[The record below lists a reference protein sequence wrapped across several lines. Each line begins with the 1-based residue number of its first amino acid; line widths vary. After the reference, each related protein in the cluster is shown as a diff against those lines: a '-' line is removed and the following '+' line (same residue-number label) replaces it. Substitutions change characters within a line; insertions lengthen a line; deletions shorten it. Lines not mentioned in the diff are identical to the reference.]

1 MKALIKK
8 DFFTVLKSMKV
19 FLLLFLLFAII
30 PDSSASSFAIVYA
43 AMLPLTAL
51 AYDERSKWD
60 SLAVTMPYSPLQI
73 VASKYLLGYLGIMAT
88 FLLTLLAQ
96 TVIKA
101 FSLSSSFGLET
112 LIVSMCAGLLMLA
125 LSLPFSFRFGVEKGR
140 LALMALIVAGVLS
153 ISAFAGNRIT
163 QLSNQQGSFAL
174 ILPVILLSV
183 TMLNVGSILLSARF
197 YQARRS

>member
-30 PDSSASSFAIVYA
+30 PDYSASCFSIIYA

-60 SLAVTMPYSPLQI
+60 SLAATMPYSPLQI

-96 TVIKA
+96 SVMKA
-101 FSLSSSFGLET
+101 FSSSASAGLET

-125 LSLPFSFRFGVEKGR
+125 LSLPLAFRFGVEKGR
-140 LALMALIVAGVLS
+140 LALMALIVASILS
-153 ISAFAGNRIT
+153 ITAFAGNLIASFSGSKT
-163 QLSNQQGSFAL
+163 LSAWIMPAAVVAVAAL
-174 ILPVILLSV
+174 N
-183 TMLNVGSILLSARF
+183 TGSIFLSARF
-197 YQARRS
+197 YRARRS

>member
-1 MKALIKK
+1 
-8 DFFTVLKSMKV
+8 
-19 FLLLFLLFAII
+19 
-30 PDSSASSFAIVYA
+30 
-43 AMLPLTAL
+43 
-51 AYDERSKWD
+51 
-60 SLAVTMPYSPLQI
+60 MPYSPLQI
-73 VASKYLLGYLGIMAT
+73 VASKYLLGYLGIIAT

-96 TVIKA
+96 TVMKA
-101 FSLSSSFGLET
+101 FSLSASVGLET

-140 LALMALIVAGVLS
+140 LALMALIVVGVLS

>member
-101 FSLSSSFGLET
+101 FSLSASVGLET

-174 ILPVILLSV
+174 ILPVILLSA

>member
-30 PDSSASSFAIVYA
+30 PNYSASCFSIIYA

-60 SLAVTMPYSPLQI
+60 SLAATMPYSPLQI

-96 TVIKA
+96 TVMKA
-101 FSLSSSFGLET
+101 FSSSAPAGLET
-112 LIVSMCAGLLMLA
+112 LLVAMCAGLLMLA
-125 LSLPFSFRFGVEKGR
+125 LSLPLAFRFGVEKGR
-140 LALMALIVAGVLS
+140 LALMALIVVSILS
-153 ISAFAGNRIT
+153 ITAFAGNLT
-163 QLSNQQGSFAL
+163 ATFSGSQTPSAWIMLAAVVAAL
-174 ILPVILLSV
+174 N
-183 TMLNVGSILLSARF
+183 TGSIPLSARF

>member
-30 PDSSASSFAIVYA
+30 PDYSASCFSIIYA

-60 SLAVTMPYSPLQI
+60 SLAATMPYSPLQI
-73 VASKYLLGYLGIMAT
+73 VASKYLLGYLGITAT

-96 TVIKA
+96 TVMKA
-101 FSLSSSFGLET
+101 FSSSASAGLET

-125 LSLPFSFRFGVEKGR
+125 LSLPLAFRFGVEKGR
-140 LALMALIVAGVLS
+140 LALMALIVASILS
-153 ISAFAGNRIT
+153 ITAFAGNLIAS
-163 QLSNQQGSFAL
+163 LSGSKTLSAWIMPAAVVAVAAL
-174 ILPVILLSV
+174 N
-183 TMLNVGSILLSARF
+183 TGSIFLSANF

>member
-101 FSLSSSFGLET
+101 FSLSSSVGLET

-140 LALMALIVAGVLS
+140 LALMALIVVGVLS

-174 ILPVILLSV
+174 ILPVILLSA